1 MLERIAHNWQ
11 LKLLALAIAVVMWL
25 IIVGVEKAELTI
37 QIPVEISGVAQGQI
51 VAGEVPAELF
61 VRLYGPRTLIR
72 GVAQR
77 RPVKQI
83 NLNGLGPGEHIFRL
97 GIQDLT
103 LPPWV
108 SMTRVDPT
116 EIRIKLEPRSSR
128 AVKVSP
134 VVQGRPARGYE
145 VDEVVFDP
153 PEVKISG
160 EKKALAAL
168 DWIWS
173 EPLDVSGRSETFN
186 KNVLLRSPPG
196 SSMIVEPKEVK
207 ATILIAPR
215 GNTPQ

>member
-1 MLERIAHNWQ
+1 MLERITHNWQ
-11 LKLLALAIAVVMWL
+11 LKLLALAIAVIMWL

-37 QIPVEISGVAQGQI
+37 QIPVEISGVAQGQV
-51 VAGEVPAELF
+51 VAGEVPAELS

-77 RPVKQI
+77 NPVKQI
-83 NLNGLGPGEHIFRL
+83 NLGGLGPGDHIFRL

-108 SMTRVDPT
+108 SVVRVDPA
-116 EIRIKLEPRSSR
+116 EIRVKLEPRSSR
-128 AVKVSP
+128 DVKVSP

-160 EKKALAAL
+160 EKRALAAL

-173 EPLDVSGRSETFN
+173 EPIDVSGHSETFTRTVN
-186 KNVLLRSPPG
+186 LRSPPG
-196 SSMIVEPKEVK
+196 SSMMVEPKEVR
-207 ATILIAPR
+207 ATILI
-215 GNTPQ
+215 TPKGITQE